1 MRVYT
6 FEQIY
11 QLVWKDYPVGDIKNI
26 IWCLVK
32 MCIRDSHLCRHC
44 YAGGDAWLHP
54 HFYSADGGIN
64 TADDNEGEAG
74 NFPWAYGLLPNS
86 RNDKEGCGMEKKR
99 TYGVWAVRSSTSIFG
114 PAQSWCK
121 ENGKPLEFDTKAA
134 AENYAKEA
142 NEHTT
147 ANVRYYVKEKEP
159 EPGAVRKGT
168 SQPELD
174 ARSHE
179 EVIPRNDAAEKQ
191 NEIPG
196 RQIPSQ
202 TDPLVEI
209 RSAVHSNYAGMVAM
223 LGADNRVYL
232 GREERCHYQNMQ
244 PSYYDNQDGSLCFVC
259 DQPDMYYFLYGEG
272 WAHTQAEML
281 ERGLT
286 LRQYEEFARLQN
298 GVLAQFTTQR
308 EILFAGQPFQAPES
322 YLRNAELY
330 EEGQTGNYNMLDG
343 RLNNEPPVRPDLTD
357 GQTDEEIREL
367 VPEAKPSL
375 MDRLTQMFNI
385 FWIAQA
391 DVREGEEVPLSIAY
405 TPFML
410 YQTS

>member
-1 MRVYT
+1 
-6 FEQIY
+6 
-11 QLVWKDYPVGDIKNI
+11 
-26 IWCLVK
+26 
-32 MCIRDSHLCRHC
+32 
-44 YAGGDAWLHP
+44 
-54 HFYSADGGIN
+54 
-64 TADDNEGEAG
+64 
-74 NFPWAYGLLPNS
+74 
-86 RNDKEGCGMEKKR
+86 MEKKR

-223 LGADNRVYL
+223 LG
-232 GREERCHYQNMQ
+232 C
-244 PSYYDNQDGSLCFVC
+244 
-259 DQPDMYYFLYGEG
+259 
-272 WAHTQAEML
+272 
-281 ERGLT
+281 
-286 LRQYEEFARLQN
+286 
-298 GVLAQFTTQR
+298 
-308 EILFAGQPFQAPES
+308 GQPCVFGA
-322 YLRNAELY
+322 
-330 EEGQTGNYNMLDG
+330 
-343 RLNNEPPVRPDLTD
+343 
-357 GQTDEEIREL
+357 
-367 VPEAKPSL
+367 
-375 MDRLTQMFNI
+375 
-385 FWIAQA
+385 
-391 DVREGEEVPLSIAY
+391 
-405 TPFML
+405 
-410 YQTS
+410 

>member
-1 MRVYT
+1 
-6 FEQIY
+6 
-11 QLVWKDYPVGDIKNI
+11 
-26 IWCLVK
+26 
-32 MCIRDSHLCRHC
+32 
-44 YAGGDAWLHP
+44 
-54 HFYSADGGIN
+54 
-64 TADDNEGEAG
+64 
-74 NFPWAYGLLPNS
+74 
-86 RNDKEGCGMEKKR
+86 MERKR

-168 SQPELD
+168 SQSELD

-330 EEGQTGNYNMLDG
+330 KEGQTGNYNMLDG

-375 MDRLTQMFNI
+375 MDRLKADKPEHEARQMI
-385 FWIAQA
+385 PP
-391 DVREGEEVPLSIAY
+391 VPERER
-405 TPFML
+405 
-410 YQTS
+410 

>member
-1 MRVYT
+1 
-6 FEQIY
+6 
-11 QLVWKDYPVGDIKNI
+11 
-26 IWCLVK
+26 
-32 MCIRDSHLCRHC
+32 
-44 YAGGDAWLHP
+44 
-54 HFYSADGGIN
+54 
-64 TADDNEGEAG
+64 
-74 NFPWAYGLLPNS
+74 
-86 RNDKEGCGMEKKR
+86 MEKKR

-121 ENGKPLEFDTKAA
+121 ENGKPLEFDSKAD

-179 EVIPRNDAAEKQ
+179 EVTPRNDAAEKQ

-232 GREERCHYQNMQ
+232 GREERCHYQDMQ

-272 WAHTQAEML
+272 WAHTQTEML

-308 EILFAGQPFQAPES
+308 EILFAGQPFQVPES

-330 EEGQTGNYNMLDG
+330 EEGQTATTICWMAG
-343 RLNNEPPVRPDLTD
+343 
-357 GQTDEEIREL
+357 
-367 VPEAKPSL
+367 
-375 MDRLTQMFNI
+375 
-385 FWIAQA
+385 
-391 DVREGEEVPLSIAY
+391 
-405 TPFML
+405 
-410 YQTS
+410 

>member
-1 MRVYT
+1 
-6 FEQIY
+6 
-11 QLVWKDYPVGDIKNI
+11 
-26 IWCLVK
+26 
-32 MCIRDSHLCRHC
+32 
-44 YAGGDAWLHP
+44 
-54 HFYSADGGIN
+54 
-64 TADDNEGEAG
+64 
-74 NFPWAYGLLPNS
+74 
-86 RNDKEGCGMEKKR
+86 MEKKR

-232 GREERCHYQNMQ
+232 GREERCHYQAV
-244 PSYYDNQDGSLCFVC
+244 SYT
-259 DQPDMYYFLYGEG
+259 
-272 WAHTQAEML
+272 H
-281 ERGLT
+281 LT
-286 LRQYEEFARLQN
+286 LPTKA
-298 GVLAQFTTQR
+298 
-308 EILFAGQPFQAPES
+308 
-322 YLRNAELY
+322 
-330 EEGQTGNYNMLDG
+330 
-343 RLNNEPPVRPDLTD
+343 
-357 GQTDEEIREL
+357 
-367 VPEAKPSL
+367 
-375 MDRLTQMFNI
+375 
-385 FWIAQA
+385 
-391 DVREGEEVPLSIAY
+391 
-405 TPFML
+405 
-410 YQTS
+410 